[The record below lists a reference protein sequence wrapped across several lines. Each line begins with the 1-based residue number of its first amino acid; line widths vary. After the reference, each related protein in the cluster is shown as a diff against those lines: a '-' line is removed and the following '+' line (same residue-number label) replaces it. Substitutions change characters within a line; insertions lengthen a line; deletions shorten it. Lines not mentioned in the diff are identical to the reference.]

1 MTYHCPTCGEELEDD
16 LKIYIDHVEFEIVE
30 LIKKDH
36 PDWTDDNGT
45 CPKCYE
51 YYKKQLKG

>member
-1 MTYHCPTCGEELEDD
+1 MMYRCPMCGKKMNSDTVV
-16 LKIYIDHVEFEIVE
+16 YIDHVEAEIAG

-36 PDWTDDNGT
+36 PDWAEDNGT